1 MKGLLLQD
9 KKQKRKKGVSEIV
22 SYTLLIVI
30 AIGVSSLVYYFLM
43 LQTPKEKT
51 ECKEGISLGI
61 DRLEFSCDSKKLTL
75 VLLNNGRFKVDAA
88 YVRLGEEGKS
98 VRYWINDPDKD
109 DEGKSVTDS
118 DEKREDK
125 FYLSSADSTL
135 NSGLAPNKVS
145 LSRYHSTIPLIKI
158 TEDIKDKNFILEIE
172 PAIISET
179 TGKLA
184 ACETAVITQKIT
196 CS

>member
-1 MKGLLLQD
+1 MMKGLLLPD
-9 KKQKRKKGVSEIV
+9 KKYKRKRAVSEIV
-22 SYTLLIVI
+22 SYTLLIII

-61 DRLEFSCDSKKLTL
+61 DYIKCGINNNERIITL
-75 VLLNNGRFKVDAA
+75 SLLNNGRFKVDAA
-88 YVRLGEEGKS
+88 YIRVGEEGKS
-98 VRYWINDPDKD
+98 VRYWLNDPDKD
-109 DEGKSVTDS
+109 DNGKSVS
-118 DEKREDK
+118 DPKDKREDK
-125 FYLSSADSTL
+125 FYLSSSDSST
-135 NSGLAPNKVS
+135 NAGLSPGKLS
-145 LSRYHSTIPLIKI
+145 LPREHKIFASIP
-158 TEDIKDKNFILEIE
+158 DSSNYILEIE